1 MPLFAPRRLAAALR
15 FAALT
20 IAACAAPLAPLLAA
34 EATAPEKPAK
44 PVLALKYDDGKP
56 DGKKSIAGAGQ
67 MIRFTMPA
75 GQTNALKSLRIHC
88 ARYGYPQPPDE
99 DVEINILNEDMTD
112 VLHTELVPYKLFKR
126 QQEARWTMI
135 PLKEPVDV
143 PAVFWVVFNFNAERT
158 KGVYV
163 SYDTSTKGEHSRV
176 GLNDQDA
183 KETDFQGD
191 WMIQAILAK

>member
-1 MPLFAPRRLAAALR
+1 MPLFAPRSAAALG

-20 IAACAAPLAPLLAA
+20 IAAYAAPLASLFAA

-56 DGKKSIAGAGQ
+56 DGKKSIAGAGE
-67 MIRFTMPA
+67 MIRFTMPE
-75 GQTNALKSLRIHC
+75 GQTNALKALRIHC
-88 ARYGYPQPPDE
+88 SRYGHPQPPDE

-112 VLHTELVPYKLFKR
+112 VVHTELVPYKLFKR
-126 QQEARWTMI
+126 QAEARWTMI

-143 PAVFWVVFNFNAERT
+143 PATFWVVFNFNAEAT

-176 GLNDQDA
+176 GVNDQDA
-183 KETDFQGD
+183 KETDFHGD